1 MLNDPIR
8 TRLCASLLVIMSH
21 TALVTLGSVG
31 FISIINLCEG
41 NNSKNEASNEI
52 GKERF
57 LSALGKSSLLNPNL
71 YSLNS
76 LKLIS
81 LINPVPFEVD
91 SIVASCLTTIIS
103 SFVI

>member
-1 MLNDPIR
+1 
-8 TRLCASLLVIMSH
+8 MSH
-21 TALVTLGSVG
+21 TALFTLGSVG
-31 FISIINLCEG
+31 FISIINLVEG

-81 LINPVPFEVD
+81 LINPAPFEVD